1 MIVQN
6 WIQQLFIVNWIKTN
20 EECIF
25 IIGNHVWQY
34 DINAKY
40 FAFVICIVLIIFIH
54 ELFLQY
60 LIQLRTIEYIY
71 V

>member
-34 DINAKY
+34 DINAKC
-40 FAFVICIVLIIFIH
+40 FAFVICIVFIIFIH